1 MRLFI
6 RLAAVVAPLVL
17 CACSHDS
24 PSEPASVPNLVTNG
38 SFSAAIDGAGWSA
51 VGNVSVV
58 RGDDQITVSAVST
71 TYNVMLNLANATA
84 VGDYPMTTPS
94 IFGSSAQL
102 MNASAARWTTGGID
116 ATGLVTITTLTASR
130 IAGTFAFAGLPV
142 TSGATSLVHVTRGT
156 FDVTY

>member
-1 MRLFI
+1 MRLFT
-6 RLAAVVAPLVL
+6 RLAVVVAALML
-17 CACSHDS
+17 CACSRDS

-38 SFSAAIDGAGWSA
+38 SFSASIEGASWSA

-58 RGDDQITVSAVST
+58 KRDDNITVTAVSS
-71 TYNVMLNLANATA
+71 TYNITLSLGHATL
-84 VGDYPMTTPS
+84 VGDYPLIVPS
-94 IFGSSAQL
+94 IFGPSASV
-102 MNASAARWTTGGID
+102 MNASGARWVTGGIG

-142 TSGATSLVHVTRGT
+142 TGGAVSLVHVTRGT